1 MLRSKMDFLYPHA
14 AFLLRS
20 GIPATI
26 GPQLFCSASQS
37 ESRLLPQGLKR
48 AAFHACDAQVTRWP
62 FQQPVGL
69 QGGCWNR
76 GNAAGSPH
84 GTRAKSSSPHLML
97 WYVLGTG
104 KQHTLQSARQE
115 FFTAHQQAVEV
126 HLDSFAFL
134 AHYLHT
140 AGRVTALASDH
151 SVHPQK
157 HGGEG
162 TRGDKTNVTLRDR
175 DGPSQ
180 FHPASHKLLA
190 LLLGKTEGKSH
201 IRIRI
206 QGKSVPCGFCLR
218 YSIA

>member
-1 MLRSKMDFLYPHA
+1 MLRDT
-14 AFLLRS
+14 
-20 GIPATI
+20 ATI

-37 ESRLLPQGLKR
+37 KSRLLPQGLKR
-48 AAFHACDAQVTRWP
+48 AAFHACDAQVPRWP

-104 KQHTLQSARQE
+104 KQHTLQSARQDRN
-115 FFTAHQQAVEV
+115 FSLPISRQCKSIQIALH
-126 HLDSFAFL
+126 FL
-134 AHYLHT
+134 QTRYLHT
-140 AGRVTALASDH
+140 AGRVTAPASHH
-151 SVHPQK
+151 SIHPEK

-190 LLLGKTEGKSH
+190 LLLGKTEGKS
-201 IRIRI
+201 RMLLRI
-206 QGKSVPCGFCLR
+206 QSKTMPCGFCLR
-218 YSIA
+218 YGIA